1 MVNYPGGLFGL
12 AAMCASGVVSSWSMA
27 AIGRHAK
34 VEQIIALEGYQ
45 SGISILFFAIGS
57 LTILGIIKSRHP
69 DRGEQS
75 DITP

>member
-1 MVNYPGGLFGL
+1 
-12 AAMCASGVVSSWSMA
+12 MA